1 MASFIEG
8 LIKKVVQIITI
19 EGRVFIGTLIS
30 FDKNINIVLDNCIE
44 RIYNKNKYI
53 KEEKI
58 GYYFIKGDNVA
69 LISDGGDLKKKED
82 ISHIKAE
89 PIKEFNL

>member
-1 MASFIEG
+1 M
-8 LIKKVVQIITI
+8 VQVITI

-44 RIYNKNKYI
+44 RIYNKNKNI

>member
-82 ISHIKAE
+82 ISHIKAD

>member
-1 MASFIEG
+1 M
-8 LIKKVVQIITI
+8 
-19 EGRVFIGTLIS
+19 
-30 FDKNINIVLDNCIE
+30 DNCIE
-44 RIYNKNKYI
+44 RIYNKNKTI
-53 KEEKI
+53 KGEKI

-89 PIKEFNL
+89 PIKEFIL

>member
-8 LIKKVVQIITI
+8 LIKKVVQVITI

-44 RIYNKNKYI
+44 RIYDKNKAI

-69 LISDGGDLKKKED
+69 MICDGGDLKRKED
-82 ISHIKAE
+82 ITHVKAE
-89 PIKEFNL
+89 PIKEFIL

>member
-8 LIKKVVQIITI
+8 LIKKVVQVITI

-44 RIYNKNKYI
+44 RIYNKNKTI

-82 ISHIKAE
+82 ISHVKAE
-89 PIKEFNL
+89 PIKEFIL

>member
-1 MASFIEG
+1 MATFIEG
-8 LIKKVVQIITI
+8 LIKKVVQVITI

-44 RIYNKNKYI
+44 RIYNKNKNI

-82 ISHIKAE
+82 ISHVKAD
-89 PIKEFNL
+89 PIKEFVL

>member
-8 LIKKVVQIITI
+8 LIKKSVQVITI

-30 FDKNINIVLDNCIE
+30 FDKNINIILDNCIE
-44 RIYNKNKYI
+44 RIYNKNQFI
-53 KEEKI
+53 KEETI

-69 LISDGGDLKKKED
+69 MICEGGDSKNKED

-89 PIKEFNL
+89 QIKAFNL

>member
-1 MASFIEG
+1 MATFIEG
-8 LIKKVVQIITI
+8 LVKKVVQVITI

-44 RIYNKNKYI
+44 RIYNKNKNI

-69 LISDGGDLKKKED
+69 LISVGGDLKKKED
-82 ISHIKAE
+82 ISHVKDD
-89 PIKEFNL
+89 PINISN

>member
-8 LIKKVVQIITI
+8 LIKKVVQVITI

-44 RIYNKNKYI
+44 RIYDKNKAI

-89 PIKEFNL
+89 PIKEFAL